1 MRQLQRA
8 RATLGILLVVTAGL
22 LTYCI
27 VKGYKP
33 KLGLDLAGGTSVV
46 LQAPRGTKND
56 ALAKAI
62 DIVRSRTDALGI
74 AEPDITREGDRN
86 IVVQMP
92 GLKDQK
98 RALQVIGTTA
108 ALEFRPLLEV
118 FPASAA
124 TTTTTKPGEAPDP
137 QAPPQAPPLTCPDR
151 TKECKLPADK
161 EVVVKDKDTGQIMK
175 LGAVAVP
182 GRDVTGATAQ
192 IEQADIGGGWQV
204 ALEFT
209 KKGEASY
216 KDVTGK
222 AACNPAGDPK
232 RQIAIVLDNEVVS
245 APQVAEDVKC
255 NDGISGGGVIT
266 LGEDGN
272 AKKSVEAEAKDLALV
287 LRYGS
292 LPVALVKS
300 NVETVSPTLGRDS
313 LDAGKVAAVVGLA
326 LIAVFLLLMY
336 RLYGVIVLLGIA
348 VFGALIY
355 VVVSLLGEWRGQTL
369 ALSGLAGLVVSL
381 GVTADSYIVYVERM
395 KDELRQGRSMRTA
408 VERGFTRAWR
418 TIIAADT
425 VSVLASGALYLLAV
439 GSVRG
444 FALMLGI
451 ATLLDMLM
459 AYCFTRPLM
468 LLLADTRLLE
478 NEHRFVWARPAPRRE
493 AVS

>member
-8 RATLGILLVVTAGL
+8 RATLAILLVVAAGL
-22 LTYCI
+22 LAYCI

-46 LQAPRGTKND
+46 LQAPRGTKSD
-56 ALAKAI
+56 SLAKAI

-98 RALQVIGTTA
+98 RALEVIGTTA
-108 ALEFRPLLEV
+108 ALQFRSLVEV

-124 TTTTTKPGEAPDP
+124 TTTTTKAGEPPNPQAAP
-137 QAPPQAPPLTCPDR
+137 QAPALTCADR

-175 LGAVAVP
+175 LGPVSVP

-192 IEQADIGGGWQV
+192 IQQADVGGGWQV

-209 KKGEASY
+209 KKGETSY
-216 KDVTGK
+216 KDATGK
-222 AACNPAGDPK
+222 AACNPTGDPK

-266 LGEDGN
+266 LGKGN
-272 AKKSVEAEAKDLALV
+272 GKKSVEAEAKDLALV

-292 LPVALVKS
+292 LPVALAKS

-313 LDAGKVAAVVGLA
+313 LDAGKVAAVVGLV

-336 RLYGVIVLLGIA
+336 RLYGVVVLVGIA
-348 VFGALIY
+348 IFAALNYTVI
-355 VVVSLLGEWRGQTL
+355 SLLGEWRGQTL

-468 LLLADTRLLE
+468 LILADTRLLE
-478 NEHRFVWARPAPRRE
+478 NERRFVWSRPAARE
-493 AVS
+493 VAP

>member
-8 RATLGILLVVTAGL
+8 RATLAILLVATAGL

-27 VKGYKP
+27 VKGYTP

-46 LQAPRGTKND
+46 LQAPRGTKGD

-98 RALQVIGTTA
+98 RALEVIGTTA
-108 ALEFRPLLEV
+108 SLDFRSLVEV

-124 TTTTTKPGEAPDP
+124 TTTTTKPGEPPNPA
-137 QAPPQAPPLTCPDR
+137 AAPQAPPLTCPDR

-175 LGAVAVP
+175 LGTVSVP
-182 GRDVTGATAQ
+182 GREVTGATAQ
-192 IEQADIGGGWQV
+192 LQQADVGGGWQV

-209 KKGEASY
+209 KKGETSY
-216 KDVTGK
+216 KEVTGK

-232 RQIAIVLDNEVVS
+232 RQIAITLDNEVVS

-255 NDGISGGGVIT
+255 NEGISGGGVIT
-266 LGEDGN
+266 LGEGT

-292 LPVALVKS
+292 LPVALTKS

-313 LDAGKVAAVVGLA
+313 LDAGKVAAVVGLV
-326 LIAVFLLLMY
+326 LIAAFLLLMY
-336 RLYGVIVLLGIA
+336 RLYGVVVLVGIA
-348 VFGALIY
+348 IFGALNYTVI
-355 VVVSLLGEWRGQTL
+355 SLLGEWRGQTL

-418 TIIAADT
+418 TIVAADT

-468 LLLADTRLLE
+468 LILADTRLLE
-478 NEHRFVWARPAPRRE
+478 NEHRFVWARPARARE
-493 AVS
+493 VAS